1 LACWCLTTLS
11 AQISYIVPWAH
22 EIHIVATKI
31 NHMKEKI
38 HANDLFHLD
47 FVEVIFAVHKVVM
60 EVSQAN
66 HLASTGN

>member
-1 LACWCLTTLS
+1 M
-11 AQISYIVPWAH
+11 PWAH